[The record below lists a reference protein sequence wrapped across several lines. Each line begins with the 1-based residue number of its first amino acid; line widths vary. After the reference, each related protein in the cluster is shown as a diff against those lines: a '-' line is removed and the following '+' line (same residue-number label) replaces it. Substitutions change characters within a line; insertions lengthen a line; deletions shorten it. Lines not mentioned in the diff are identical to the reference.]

1 MPSPS
6 FGTVLDRI
14 GQTQAPLTPTV
25 AMLLG
30 ITVLA
35 VVVLPATWLVVRH
48 VETMAHEGA
57 HALVGSSAGGR
68 IQGVRLKPN
77 SNGETRVSSTG
88 STGNVITGAA
98 GYLGSSAFGLGAAK
112 LISVG
117 HAVAVLW
124 LSLLLLV
131 ILLALVR
138 NSFGVFAVVVA
149 GVVIY
154 VVVRYTAVGTET
166 VVAYLITWFL
176 LLSGLRMVLEHGSH
190 AGDAIILA
198 RATHVPRVLWAG
210 IWLAG
215 TAAALIT
222 GGMLLL

>member
-1 MPSPS
+1 MSSPS

-30 ITVLA
+30 IAVLA
-35 VVVLPATWLVVRH
+35 IVVLPATWLVVRY

-77 SNGETRVSSTG
+77 KDGETLVSSTG
-88 STGNVITGAA
+88 SAGDVITGAA

-124 LSLLLLV
+124 LSLLLLA

-138 NSFGVFAVVVA
+138 NPFGVFAVVVA

-154 VVVRYTAVGTET
+154 LIARYTAVGTET

-210 IWLAG
+210 MWLVG
-215 TAAALIT
+215 TAAALIV

>member
-1 MPSPS
+1 MSSPS

-30 ITVLA
+30 IAVLA
-35 VVVLPATWLVVRH
+35 IVVLPATWLVVRY

-77 SNGETRVSSTG
+77 KDGETLVSSTG
-88 STGNVITGAA
+88 SAGDVITGAA

-124 LSLLLLV
+124 LALLLLAV
-131 ILLALVR
+131 LLTTVR
-138 NSFGVFAVVVA
+138 NLFGACAVVVT
-149 GVVIY
+149 GLLIY
-154 VVVRYTAVGTET
+154 FVARYTAIGTET
-166 VVAYLITWFL
+166 VVAYVVTWFL
-176 LLSGLRMVLEHGSH
+176 LLSGLRVVLEHGTG
-190 AGDAIILA
+190 ARDAVDLA
-198 RATHVPRVLWAG
+198 SATHVPRVLWSG
-210 IWLAG
+210 MWLVG
-215 TAAALIT
+215 TAAALVA
-222 GGMLLL
+222 G

>member
-6 FGTVLDRI
+6 FGTMLDRI
-14 GQTQAPLTPTV
+14 GQTQAPLTPIV
-25 AMLLG
+25 ALLLG
-30 ITVLA
+30 IAVLA
-35 VVVLPATWLVVRH
+35 IVVLPATWRVVRH

-68 IQGVRLKPN
+68 VQGIRLKPN
-77 SNGETRVSSTG
+77 SDGVTQVSSTG

-138 NSFGVFAVVVA
+138 NPFGVFAVVMA
-149 GVVIY
+149 GLVIY
-154 VVVRYTAVGTET
+154 LFARYTSVGTET

-176 LLSGLRMVLEHGSH
+176 LLSGLRMVLEHGSR
-190 AGDAIILA
+190 ADDAILLA
-198 RATHVPRVLWAG
+198 RATHVPRVLWSG
-210 IWLAG
+210 MWLVG
-215 TAAALIT
+215 TAAALIVGCT
-222 GGMLLL
+222 LLL

>member
-1 MPSPS
+1 MSSPS

-30 ITVLA
+30 IAVLA
-35 VVVLPATWLVVRH
+35 IVVLPATWLVVRY

-77 SNGETRVSSTG
+77 KDGETLVSSTG
-88 STGNVITGAA
+88 SAGDVITGAA

-117 HAVAVLW
+117 HPVAVLW
-124 LSLLLLV
+124 LSLLLLA

-138 NSFGVFAVVVA
+138 NPFGVFAVVVA

-154 VVVRYTAVGTET
+154 LIARYTAVGTET

-190 AGDAIILA
+190 AGDAVILA

-210 IWLAG
+210 MWLVG
-215 TAAALIT
+215 TAAALIV

>member
-6 FGTVLDRI
+6 LGTVMDRI
-14 GQTQAPLTPTV
+14 GQTQAPLTATV

-30 ITVLA
+30 LAVLA
-35 VVVLPATWLVVRH
+35 VVILPATWLVVRH

-57 HALVGSSAGGR
+57 HALVGSSAGGK
-68 IQGVRLKPN
+68 IEGVRLRPN
-77 SNGETRVSSTG
+77 STGDTRVSSTG
-88 STGNVITGAA
+88 SAGDVITGAA

-124 LSLLLLV
+124 LSLLLLAV
-131 ILLALVR
+131 LLVTVR
-138 NSFGVFAVVVA
+138 NSFGFFVVVVA
-149 GVVIY
+149 GVVLY
-154 VVVRYTAVGTET
+154 LVARYTSVGTET

-176 LLSGLRMVLEHGSH
+176 LLSGLRMVLEHGSR

-198 RATHVPRVLWAG
+198 SATHVPRVLWAG
-210 IWLAG
+210 LWLVG
-215 TAAALIT
+215 TAAALIV
-222 GGMLLL
+222 GGMLLV

>member
-1 MPSPS
+1 MSSPS

-30 ITVLA
+30 IAVLA
-35 VVVLPATWLVVRH
+35 IVVLPATWLVVRY

-77 SNGETRVSSTG
+77 KDGETLVSSTG
-88 STGNVITGAA
+88 SAGDVITGAA

-124 LSLLLLV
+124 LSLLLLA

-138 NSFGVFAVVVA
+138 NPFGVFAVVVA

-154 VVVRYTAVGTET
+154 LIARYTAVGTET

-190 AGDAIILA
+190 AGDAVILA

-210 IWLAG
+210 MWLVG
-215 TAAALIT
+215 TAAALIV

>member
-1 MPSPS
+1 MSSPS

-30 ITVLA
+30 IAVLA
-35 VVVLPATWLVVRH
+35 IVVLPATWLVVRY

-77 SNGETRVSSTG
+77 KDGETLVSSTG
-88 STGNVITGAA
+88 STGHVITGAA

-131 ILLALVR
+131 VLLALVR
-138 NSFGVFAVVVA
+138 NSFGVVVVVA
-149 GVVIY
+149 TGIVIY
-154 VVVRYTAVGTET
+154 VIARYTAVGTET
-166 VVAYLITWFL
+166 AVAYLITWFL
-176 LLSGLRMVLEHGSH
+176 LLSGLRMVLEHGSR

-210 IWLAG
+210 MWLVG

>member
-14 GQTQAPLTPTV
+14 GQTQPPLTPTV

-30 ITVLA
+30 IAVLA

-48 VETMAHEGA
+48 VGTMAHEGA
-57 HALVGSSAGGR
+57 HALVGSGAGGR

-77 SNGETRVSSTG
+77 SDGETRVSSTG
-88 STGNVITGAA
+88 GTGSVITGAA

-131 ILLALVR
+131 VLLALVR
-138 NSFGVFAVVVA
+138 NPFGVVVVVA
-149 GVVIY
+149 TGVVIY
-154 VVVRYTAVGTET
+154 VIARYTAVGTET
-166 VVAYLITWFL
+166 AVAYLITWFL
-176 LLSGLRMVLEHGSH
+176 LLSGLRMVLEHGSR
-190 AGDAIILA
+190 AGDAVILA

-210 IWLAG
+210 MWLVG
-215 TAAALIT
+215 TAAALIV

>member
-14 GQTQAPLTPTV
+14 GQRQVPLTPTV
-25 AMLLG
+25 ALLLG
-30 ITVLA
+30 IAVLA
-35 VVVLPATWLVVRH
+35 IVVLPATWLVVRH

-68 IQGVRLKPN
+68 VQGIRLKPN
-77 SNGETRVSSTG
+77 SDGVTRVSLTG
-88 STGNVITGAA
+88 STGNVITGAV

-138 NSFGVFAVVVA
+138 NPFGVFAVVMA

-154 VVVRYTAVGTET
+154 VIARYTAVGTET
-166 VVAYLITWFL
+166 VVAYLVTWFL

-190 AGDAIILA
+190 ADDAILLA
-198 RATHVPRVLWAG
+198 RVTHVPRVLWSG
-210 IWLAG
+210 MWLVG
-215 TAAALIT
+215 TAAALIA